1 MSSAA
6 DIVRELSEAL
16 NVDDTERMAA
26 TVHPDVVQ
34 YGTRG
39 GIDQAR
45 VVRGREAVLQ
55 YWDETAEM
63 WESLRFEPER
73 LLEYEDL
80 VVAFWRETGR
90 SRHSDLEVE
99 SQTATV
105 FRVRD
110 GLIIE
115 MTGYLDRDE
124 ALRAAGWS
132 RAGRIDRRPR
142 SGIR

>member
-1 MSSAA
+1 
-6 DIVRELSEAL
+6 
-16 NVDDTERMAA
+16 
-26 TVHPDVVQ
+26 
-34 YGTRG
+34 
-39 GIDQAR
+39 
-45 VVRGREAVLQ
+45 
-55 YWDETAEM
+55 
-63 WESLRFEPER
+63 
-73 LLEYEDL
+73 

-124 ALRAAGWS
+124 ALRAAGI
-132 RAGRIDRRPR
+132 AQQGGPAPDA
-142 SGIR
+142 

>member
-1 MSSAA
+1 MSADAA
-6 DIVRELSEAL
+6 DVVRELCDAL
-16 NVDDTERMAA
+16 NADDTERMAA
-26 TVHPDVVQ
+26 TAHPDVVQ

-39 GIDQAR
+39 GIDQDR
-45 VVRGREAVLQ
+45 VVRGREAVME
-55 YWDETAEM
+55 YWDEVAGA

-73 LLEYEDL
+73 LIERGDL
-80 VVAFWRETGR
+80 VVAFWRETAR

-110 GLIIE
+110 GLIVE

-124 ALRAAGWS
+124 ALQVAGI
-132 RAGRIDRRPR
+132 AP
-142 SGIR
+142 GIR